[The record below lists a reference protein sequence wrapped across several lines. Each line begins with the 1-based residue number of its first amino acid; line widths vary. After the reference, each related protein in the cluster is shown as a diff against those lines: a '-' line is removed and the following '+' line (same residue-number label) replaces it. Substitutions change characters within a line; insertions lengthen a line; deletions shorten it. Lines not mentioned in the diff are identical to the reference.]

1 MYVCNGVFPHFS
13 AHPHPSG
20 RFHENIA
27 KGIIAAFAA
36 VVCMLGSIS
45 RLRRNGQPHK
55 RTYGKALRPTGRS
68 MRLATPRPSWRTFMP
83 ITWAGP
89 WTTPCPATSLGHQI
103 HCSPAQVRQNAWS
116 DITPAAIKI
125 HGDVAFV
132 HYHYTRVTK
141 DSMAKEKQ
149 TSGRWTDILK
159 NGAKN
164 GY

>member
-1 MYVCNGVFPHFS
+1 MKS
-13 AHPHPSG
+13 
-20 RFHENIA
+20 IA

-45 RLRRNGQPHK
+45 ASAQEWSAAQKDVWKSVEAYWALDAAGNTEAFMAYFHADYMGWSLDNAVPGNKASATKFIAHQHK
-55 RTYGKALRPTGRS
+55 SGKTL
-68 MRLATPRPSWRTFMP
+68 
-83 ITWAGP
+83 
-89 WTTPCPATSLGHQI
+89 
-103 HCSPAQVRQNAWS
+103 VY

-132 HYHYTRVTK
+132 HYHYTQVTK

-159 NGAKN
+159 KQGEKWVLI
-164 GY
+164 GDSGGRTSKD